1 LIGVSSLGAIQIS
14 LFSLVSLFT
23 ASTFVMPPV
32 VASPSATALPGSPTS
47 PSSSAL
53 PSSKTALT
61 DAEFARVKGDVG
73 IAIVDSVRKKQYMH
87 NADQPF
93 PMQSV
98 CKLPLSIAILRL
110 ADAGKLKVE
119 DKITVHRSDISTYNS
134 PIKEQIKGKQSD
146 FTIRELIT
154 RAIRDSDNTACD
166 VLIKQ
171 AGGAPEVTRI
181 LTEAGIKGVR
191 IDRPEGTLQPD
202 SLRITT
208 FLADPRDTALPER
221 MAELLQQLYSGKL
234 LSEKSKALVMEDMF
248 KCKTGPNRLKAG
260 LPDGWN
266 LAHKTGT
273 GADVSGQN
281 AGTNDVGILVGP
293 KGEVIYAAVFIKGS
307 RAKIEVREALMAKVA
322 AKAVAGEL

>member
-1 LIGVSSLGAIQIS
+1 
-14 LFSLVSLFT
+14 
-23 ASTFVMPPV
+23 
-32 VASPSATALPGSPTS
+32 
-47 PSSSAL
+47 
-53 PSSKTALT
+53 
-61 DAEFARVKGDVG
+61 
-73 IAIVDSVRKKQYMH
+73 VRKKQFKH

-98 CKLPLSIAILRL
+98 CKLPLSVAILRL

-119 DKITVHRSDISTYNS
+119 DKITVHRSDISSYHS
-134 PIKEQIKGKQSD
+134 PIKEQIKGQQSE

-171 AGGAPEVTRI
+171 AGGATAITRI
-181 LTEAGIKGVR
+181 LNEAGIRGVR
-191 IDRPEGTLQPD
+191 LDRPEGVLQPD
-202 SLRITT
+202 SLKIST
-208 FLADPRDTALPER
+208 FLTDPRDTALPEK
-221 MAELLQQLYSGKL
+221 MAELLQQLYSGRL
-234 LSEKSKALVMEDMF
+234 LSEKSKTLILEDMF
-248 KCKTGPNRLKAG
+248 KCKTGPNRLNAG
-260 LPDGWN
+260 LSAGWT

-322 AKAVAGEL
+322 AKAIAGEL